1 MLDPTDEQILKEGPA
16 KTVAYAIDANGAMPA
31 KEFLETTKGKRAPS
45 KSELAALDRLF
56 GLMAQQGRIANK
68 EHFKKERGKIFGFK
82 KYQARVAAFQIGD
95 VWYLTHGF
103 KKRQDKWPDS
113 ELAKAERIRSE
124 HMQRARGKR

>member
-31 KEFLETTKGKRAPS
+31 KEFLETTKGKRAAS
-45 KSELAALDRLF
+45 KRELAGLHHLF
-56 GLMAQQGRIANK
+56 RVMAEQGKITNE
-68 EHFKKERGKIFGFK
+68 EHFKKERGEIFGFK
-82 KYQARVAAFQIGD
+82 RYQARVAAFQIGD

-103 KKRQDKWPDS
+103 KKKRDKWPDS

-124 HMQRARGKR
+124 CIERRRGKR